1 MIKSWLHLRYSLA
14 FKDFTYQGRL
24 TKLNFF
30 HHASNWNFN
39 LTLISS
45 FQNVTPASLNTEAY
59 TERRERNRLR
69 YSLTTSMSVTLLL
82 TVFFLWFRFPR
93 RLMLSQWQSRDNW
106 ISLWG
111 RSGVDHNLNK
121 KNMTTDIWHLRAF
134 ILLLMT
140 VIFFFVYFFGRFVLV
155 VRFVSFRSFCFGHFG
170 VFASFISFSC
180 FGF

>member
-24 TKLNFF
+24 AKLNFF

-39 LTLISS
+39 LTLICS
-45 FQNVTPASLNTEAY
+45 FQNGTPASLNTEAY
-59 TERRERNRLR
+59 TERRGRNRLR

-82 TVFFLWFRFPR
+82 IFLFKLRFPR
-93 RLMLSQWQSRDNW
+93 RLMLSWWQSRDNW

-121 KNMTTDIWHLRAF
+121 KNMTQF
-134 ILLLMT
+134 
-140 VIFFFVYFFGRFVLV
+140 
-155 VRFVSFRSFCFGHFG
+155 
-170 VFASFISFSC
+170 SFSLKYGRNQRTTTQ
-180 FGF
+180 FFYRHWPLRSLSNKQQK

>member
-39 LTLISS
+39 LTLICS
-45 FQNVTPASLNTEAY
+45 FQNGTPASLNTEAY
-59 TERRERNRLR
+59 TERRGRNRLR

-82 TVFFLWFRFPR
+82 IFLFKLRFPR
-93 RLMLSQWQSRDNW
+93 RLMLSRWQSRDNW

-121 KNMTTDIWHLRAF
+121 KNMTQFSFSLKYGRNQRRT
-134 ILLLMT
+134 T
-140 VIFFFVYFFGRFVLV
+140 QFFYRHWP
-155 VRFVSFRSFCFGHFG
+155 FRSW
-170 VFASFISFSC
+170 SNKQQK
-180 FGF
+180 

>member
-1 MIKSWLHLRYSLA
+1 MIKSWLPLRYSLA

-39 LTLISS
+39 LTLICS
-45 FQNVTPASLNTEAY
+45 FQNGTPASLNNEAY
-59 TERRERNRLR
+59 TERRGRNRLR

-82 TVFFLWFRFPR
+82 IFIFKLRFPR
-93 RLMLSQWQSRDNW
+93 RLMLSRWQSRDNW

-121 KNMTTDIWHLRAF
+121 KNMTQF
-134 ILLLMT
+134 
-140 VIFFFVYFFGRFVLV
+140 
-155 VRFVSFRSFCFGHFG
+155 
-170 VFASFISFSC
+170 SFSIYEIWKKPAKNYPI
-180 FGF
+180 FLSALTF

>member
-39 LTLISS
+39 LTLICS
-45 FQNVTPASLNTEAY
+45 FQNGTPASLNTEAY
-59 TERRERNRLR
+59 TERRGRNRLR

-82 TVFFLWFRFPR
+82 IFLFKLRFPR
-93 RLMLSQWQSRDNW
+93 RLMLSWWQSRDNW

-111 RSGVDHNLNK
+111 RSGVDHNLNGYRSPRHQADSPPA
-121 KNMTTDIWHLRAF
+121 NSPPRNDLATN
-134 ILLLMT
+134 
-140 VIFFFVYFFGRFVLV
+140 VLATKE
-155 VRFVSFRSFCFGHFG
+155 RSRHQATFPRNQH
-170 VFASFISFSC
+170 
-180 FGF
+180 

>member
-39 LTLISS
+39 LTLICS
-45 FQNVTPASLNTEAY
+45 FQNGTPASLNTEAY
-59 TERRERNRLR
+59 MERNRLR

-140 VIFFFVYFFGRFVLV
+140 VIFFFCILFWSFRFGR
-155 VRFVSFRSFCFGHFG
+155 
-170 VFASFISFSC
+170 
-180 FGF
+180 